1 MQLQHH
7 LLYELDHNLPNN
19 GEFLTH
25 LENLTEMSMYNNLKK
40 QHEPINLGWAYGI
53 KMNKN
58 INYQIYY
65 TYK

>member
-1 MQLQHH
+1 
-7 LLYELDHNLPNN
+7 
-19 GEFLTH
+19 
-25 LENLTEMSMYNNLKK
+25 MYNNLKK